1 MSQLPHPSPPRAP
14 YVCARAARTSVGAF
28 STMHVACMRASM
40 CSVSDISAT
49 YVLAYVR
56 VYVRACVR
64 VRPCVCVCDRLA
76 MGACVAFWSSA
87 AACCRWIVSC
97 ASACAVIYQSDK
109 CHSRINAIG
118 IVQALCGL
126 LPISLATVFRQYLL
140 RNFSLALK
148 DVGSRTCESAR
159 AGGSHPQI

>member
-1 MSQLPHPSPPRAP
+1 MREQ
-14 YVCARAARTSVGAF
+14 RTSVGAF
-28 STMHVACMRASM
+28 STCMWLAC
-40 CSVSDISAT
+40 
-49 YVLAYVR
+49 
-56 VYVRACVR
+56 VRACVVCPTSPLHTCLR
-64 VRPCVCVCDRLA
+64 MCVCTFVRASVCVCVCDRLA